1 MALSTVQANNKL
13 IVFRKE
19 VTREYIR
26 QNLFSPYVGD
36 QLTAIIR
43 VVNDLKNGG
52 EQINIPL
59 IARLKA
65 TAISTGALVGN
76 EEAIDNFGDRMFI
89 DWARNA
95 VKIAKAEEQKSSIDL
110 FGQARPLLED
120 WGKELQRNEIID
132 TFYAVPT
139 NPGVPAG
146 LGSQFGQ
153 RVNGVLFDASG
164 TNNARGLWLSDNQD
178 RVLVG
183 GATGNFPPLAPGTPA
198 AWATVMGTISTA
210 MTLSASM
217 LSKAKR
223 LAKLANPRIRPYKLN
238 NGREYFV
245 CFANSLQFRDLQTDS
260 TIIAANTQARP
271 REGDG
276 LDSNPL
282 FQDGDLLFNG
292 IIIREIP
299 EMTVRLPVSYTT
311 AGAGGTQIAPAFLC
325 GQSSMAWAWG
335 RMPRPTF
342 LKEDDYQFYRGV
354 GIEMAYGMKKIAKAN
369 PAGQYKEWGTFTI
382 YASAQ
387 TDS

>member
-26 QNLFSPYVGD
+26 QNLFSPYVGSE
-36 QLTAIIR
+36 LTAIIR
-43 VVNDLKNGG
+43 VVNDLKRGG
-52 EQINIPL
+52 EQLNIPL
-59 IARLKA
+59 VARLKA
-65 TAISTGALVGN
+65 QAISTGALVGN
-76 EEAIDNFGDRMFI
+76 EEAIDNFGDRMWI

-120 WGKELQRNEIID
+120 WGKELQRDEIVD
-132 TFYAVPT
+132 TFYTIPINSTA
-139 NPGVPAG
+139 PAG
-146 LGSQFGQ
+146 LGTTFGQ
-153 RVNGVLFDASG
+153 RVNGALFDAASAAQRN
-164 TNNARGLWLSDNQD
+164 TWISDNQD

-183 GATGNFPPLAPGTPA
+183 GTVGNFS
-198 AWATVMGTISTA
+198 ATFATAMGNITTG

-217 LSKAKR
+217 LLKAKR
-223 LAKLANPRIRPYKLN
+223 LAKLANPRIRPYKLK

-245 CFANSLQFRDLQTDS
+245 LFANSYQFRDLQADP
-260 TIIAANTQARP
+260 TIINANTQARP

-282 FQDGDLLFNG
+282 FQDGDLIYNG
-292 IIIREIP
+292 VIVREVP
-299 EMTVRLPVSYTT
+299 ELTVRLPVTYQTFG
-311 AGAGGTQIAPAFLC
+311 AGAAQVAPAFLC
-325 GQSSMAWAWG
+325 GQSSMAWGWG

-354 GIEMAYGMKKIAKAN
+354 GVEMAYGLKKIAKQN
-369 PAGQYKEWGTFTI
+369 PSGQYKEWGTFTVFT
-382 YASAQ
+382 SALSDQ
-387 TDS
+387 